1 MVFYDKKKLPPPP
14 PDIPVTIDKKPLTKV
29 KEKRVL
35 GVIIDENLSF
45 TSYIEQI
52 TKKCKTAYNRLTL
65 HPELLPHQALQL
77 YKAYIRTKL
86 EYGCIIW
93 GHTIYHKNH
102 MKQLEDA
109 QRGALSLILRIMKST
124 PLEAIESEMATTPI
138 DLRIEELQRHE
149 AIKLYQNQDSCCLSH
164 KIKSYDLTN
173 SKQSP
178 CKHLQKI
185 LNQLLTQI
193 AKQKHCDDINKLQ
206 LPSVNPQ
213 TFEVFTIDNLESI
226 FPSNYRNRSK
236 LKLSKTN
243 TTNNEDYIDYIK
255 TLINEKTMM
264 IFTDGSALGNP
275 GPTGSGVVIKKNG
288 PESTEIKIA
297 HAVTKMG
304 TSYQGELQAIRIG
317 TTYAKENI
325 SISTE
330 NLHIFVD
337 SQAAIQAII
346 EQNHKNYH
354 NITITEIR
362 QNLINISHTIKSIK
376 FVYCPAHKGIA
387 ENETADKLAK
397 IAAKKVQTL
406 EPTYIVSSSEIK
418 TENKKMTLSKWQKR

>member
-1 MVFYDKKKLPPPP
+1 
-14 PDIPVTIDKKPLTKV
+14 
-29 KEKRVL
+29 
-35 GVIIDENLSF
+35 
-45 TSYIEQI
+45 
-52 TKKCKTAYNRLTL
+52 
-65 HPELLPHQALQL
+65 
-77 YKAYIRTKL
+77 
-86 EYGCIIW
+86 
-93 GHTIYHKNH
+93 
-102 MKQLEDA
+102 
-109 QRGALSLILRIMKST
+109 
-124 PLEAIESEMATTPI
+124 MATTPI

-149 AIKLYQNQDSCCLSH
+149 AIKLYQNQDSYLSH

-185 LNQLLTQI
+185 LKQLLTQI
-193 AKQKHCDDINKLQ
+193 AKQKNCDDINKLQ

-236 LKLSKTN
+236 LKISKTN

-255 TLINEKTMM
+255 TLSNEKTMM

-297 HAVTKMG
+297 HAVTKMD
-304 TSYQGELQAIRIG
+304 TSYQGELQAIRM
-317 TTYAKENI
+317 
-325 SISTE
+325 E
-330 NLHIFVD
+330 NLYIFVD

-362 QNLINISHTIKSIK
+362 QNLINISHSIKSIK
-376 FVYCPAHKGIA
+376 FV
-387 ENETADKLAK
+387 
-397 IAAKKVQTL
+397 
-406 EPTYIVSSSEIK
+406 
-418 TENKKMTLSKWQKR
+418 

>member
-1 MVFYDKKKLPPPP
+1 M
-14 PDIPVTIDKKPLTKV
+14 
-29 KEKRVL
+29 
-35 GVIIDENLSF
+35 IIDENLSF

-185 LNQLLTQI
+185 LKQLL
-193 AKQKHCDDINKLQ
+193 
-206 LPSVNPQ
+206 
-213 TFEVFTIDNLESI
+213 
-226 FPSNYRNRSK
+226 
-236 LKLSKTN
+236 
-243 TTNNEDYIDYIK
+243 
-255 TLINEKTMM
+255 
-264 IFTDGSALGNP
+264 
-275 GPTGSGVVIKKNG
+275 
-288 PESTEIKIA
+288 
-297 HAVTKMG
+297 
-304 TSYQGELQAIRIG
+304 
-317 TTYAKENI
+317 
-325 SISTE
+325 
-330 NLHIFVD
+330 
-337 SQAAIQAII
+337 
-346 EQNHKNYH
+346 
-354 NITITEIR
+354 
-362 QNLINISHTIKSIK
+362 
-376 FVYCPAHKGIA
+376 
-387 ENETADKLAK
+387 
-397 IAAKKVQTL
+397 
-406 EPTYIVSSSEIK
+406 
-418 TENKKMTLSKWQKR
+418 